1 MKSKERLFCMQI
13 IDFKINP
20 SALEVEG
27 FDLTDIQIGNKI
39 DMERDYYISESEVKQ
54 EEIYENSVGEILLDV
69 KIKYMMSVESFEEY
83 FGIDILRYIK
93 NYKFDCYDRR
103 TLGSILDE
111 ITPSMIRDTSI
122 EIYIDYY
129 NVSYNIEQN
138 KSYEVDKLTNY
149 SAIAYASVGSS
160 FSENSYPINNMLTRL
175 IRDLEIWKPLI
186 INFENKLKNNT
197 LISLIVKE
205 EIDDNEF
212 IKKVNFIREQKEKC
226 ILDLKKKIKNL
237 GVVFKVKSERDG
249 LIDSFMNKYITFNN
263 NYHGYN
269 DVCYCRK
276 NYGDYKALSLR
287 PSILIFDDD
296 TDDSTFN
303 AKETFE
309 NFTSGEVDS
318 RIWVHWIN
326 DELYESIISN
336 LKNGYKIPIHIYNN
350 VNESYEL
357 LKEYDLVNDLIET
370 AIWQDESHVQD
381 LVNSFKEYVP
391 KEALID

>member
-1 MKSKERLFCMQI
+1 MQI
-13 IDFKINP
+13 IDFKINS

-27 FDLTDIQIGNKI
+27 FDLIDIQIGNKI
-39 DMERDYYISESEVKQ
+39 DVERDYYISESDIKQ
-54 EEIYENSVGEILLDV
+54 EEIYENSVSEILLDA
-69 KIKYMMSVESFEEY
+69 KIKYMMSVENFEEY

-103 TLGSILDE
+103 ALGSILDE
-111 ITPSMIRDTSI
+111 ITSSMIRDISI

-129 NVSYNIEQN
+129 DVSYNIKQN
-138 KSYEVDKLTNY
+138 RSYEVDKLTNH
-149 SAIAYASVGSS
+149 SEIAYASVGSS

-197 LISLIVKE
+197 LISLIIKE
-205 EIDDNEF
+205 EIDNNEF

-226 ILDLKKKIKNL
+226 ILDLRKKLKNL
-237 GVVFKVKSERDG
+237 GTVFKVKGERKD
-249 LIDSFMNKYITFNN
+249 LINSFIDRYITFNN
-263 NYHGYN
+263 NYHSYN
-269 DVCYCRK
+269 NICYCRK
-276 NYGDYKALSLR
+276 DYGDYKALSFR
-287 PSILIFDDD
+287 PSVLIFDDD
-296 TDDSTFN
+296 TNDSTFN
-303 AKETFE
+303 AEETFE

-336 LKNGYKIPIHIYNN
+336 LKDGHKIPIHIYNN
-350 VNESYEL
+350 VNESYKL
-357 LKEYDLVNDLIET
+357 LKERDLVSDLIET

-381 LVNSFKEYVP
+381 LANSFKEYVP

>member
-1 MKSKERLFCMQI
+1 MQI

-20 SALEVEG
+20 SALEVES
-27 FDLTDIQIGNKI
+27 FNLTDIRIGNEI
-39 DMERDYYISESEVKQ
+39 NIRPDYYFDEPKDNPK
-54 EEIYENSVGEILLDV
+54 EIYENSVNEILLDA
-69 KIKYMMSVESFEEY
+69 KLRYEMNIRDFEEY
-83 FGIDILRYIK
+83 FGIDILRFIK
-93 NYKFDCYDRR
+93 NYKFNYYDRE
-103 TLGSILDE
+103 TLGSSLDE
-111 ITPSMIRDTSI
+111 ITSSTIRDI
-122 EIYIDYY
+122 FIVIYISYDDIL
-129 NVSYNIEQN
+129 YNIKQN
-138 KSYEVDKLTNY
+138 KSSEIDNLTDY
-149 SAIAYASVGSS
+149 SIYTDVKTGSS
-160 FSENSYPINNMLTRL
+160 FPKNHYPIDNILNTL
-175 IRDLEIWKPLI
+175 IKELEIWKPLVK
-186 INFENKLKNNT
+186 NFESKLKNNN
-197 LISLIVKE
+197 LISLTTKE
-205 EIDDNEF
+205 EINDNEF

-226 ILDLKKKIKNL
+226 ILDLRKKIKNL

-309 NFTSGEVDS
+309 DFTSGEVDS
-318 RIWVHWIN
+318 RICVHWIN

-336 LKNGYKIPIHIYNN
+336 LKDNHKIPIHIYNN

>member
-1 MKSKERLFCMQI
+1 MQI

-27 FDLTDIQIGNKI
+27 FDLTNMQIGYKI
-39 DMERDYYISESEVKQ
+39 NAMPDYYFEKSEDNQ
-54 EEIYENSVGEILLDV
+54 EEIYENSVNEILLDV
-69 KIKYMMSVESFEEY
+69 NIEYTMSVESFEEY

-103 TLGSILDE
+103 TLSSILDE
-111 ITPSMIRDTSI
+111 ITPSMIRNTSI

-129 NVSYNIEQN
+129 NISYNIEQN
-138 KSYEVDKLTNY
+138 KNYEVDKLTNY

-160 FSENSYPINNMLTRL
+160 FSENSYPINNMLTKL

-197 LISLIVKE
+197 LISLVIKE

-237 GVVFKVKSERDG
+237 GTTFKVKGERKD
-249 LIDSFMNKYITFNN
+249 LINFFVDRYITFNN
-263 NYHGYN
+263 NYHSYN
-269 DVCYCRK
+269 NICYCRK
-276 NYGDYKALSLR
+276 DYGDYKAISFR

-336 LKNGYKIPIHIYNN
+336 LKGSHKIPIHIYNN

-381 LVNSFKEYVP
+381 LANSFKEYVP

>member
-1 MKSKERLFCMQI
+1 MK
-13 IDFKINP
+13 
-20 SALEVEG
+20 
-27 FDLTDIQIGNKI
+27 
-39 DMERDYYISESEVKQ
+39 
-54 EEIYENSVGEILLDV
+54 
-69 KIKYMMSVESFEEY
+69 
-83 FGIDILRYIK
+83 YIK
-93 NYKFDCYDRR
+93 NYKFVCYDRR
-103 TLGSILDE
+103 ALDSLLDE
-111 ITPSMIRDTSI
+111 ITPYTIRDTSI
-122 EIYIDYY
+122 EICIYY
-129 NVSYNIEQN
+129 DNISYNIEQN
-138 KSYEVDKLTNY
+138 KGSMIDNLTDY
-149 SAIAYASVGSS
+149 SATAFVRLGSS
-160 FSENSYPINNMLTRL
+160 FSENSYYVDKMLTEL
-175 IRDLEIWKPLI
+175 VRDLEIWKPLI
-186 INFENKLKNNT
+186 KNFENKLKNNT
-197 LISLIVKE
+197 LISLITKE
-205 EIDDNEF
+205 EIDNNEF

-226 ILDLKKKIKNL
+226 ILDLRKKIKNL
-237 GVVFKVKSERDG
+237 GVVFKVKSDRDG

-263 NYHGYN
+263 NYHSYN

-336 LKNGYKIPIHIYNN
+336 LKGSHKMPIHIYNN
-350 VNESYEL
+350 VNESYKL

-381 LVNSFKEYVP
+381 LANSFKEYVP

>member
-1 MKSKERLFCMQI
+1 MQI

-27 FDLTDIQIGNKI
+27 FDLTDVQVGHEINIRPDHYFG
-39 DMERDYYISESEVKQ
+39 ESEDST
-54 EEIYENSVGEILLDV
+54 EAIYENSINEILLDAEL
-69 KIKYMMSVESFEEY
+69 KYEMNIRDFEKY
-83 FGIDILRYIK
+83 FGINILQFIK
-93 NYKFDCYDRR
+93 NYKFNHYDRR

-111 ITPSMIRDTSI
+111 ITSSTIRDISI
-122 EIYIDYY
+122 VIYFNYDNIF
-129 NVSYNIEQN
+129 YNIEKN
-138 KSYEVDKLTNY
+138 KSSEIDNLIGY
-149 SAIAYASVGSS
+149 SAGAYVRMGSL
-160 FSENSYPINNMLTRL
+160 FPENHYPIDNILNDL
-175 IRDLEIWKPLI
+175 IDELEIWKPLI
-186 INFENKLKNNT
+186 KNFENKLKNNT
-197 LISLIVKE
+197 LISLVTKE
-205 EIDDNEF
+205 EIDNNEF

-226 ILDLKKKIKNL
+226 ILDLKKKLKNL
-237 GVVFKVKSERDG
+237 GTVFKVKGERKD
-249 LIDSFMNKYITFNN
+249 LINSFIDRYITFNN
-263 NYHGYN
+263 NYHSYN

-276 NYGDYKALSLR
+276 DYGDYKAISLR

-336 LKNGYKIPIHIYNN
+336 LKNGHKIPIHIYNN
-350 VNESYEL
+350 VNESYKL
-357 LKEYDLVNDLIET
+357 LKEHDLVNSLIET

-381 LVNSFKEYVP
+381 LANSFKEYVP

>member
-1 MKSKERLFCMQI
+1 MQI

-39 DMERDYYISESEVKQ
+39 DIERDYYISESEVKQ
-54 EEIYENSVGEILLDV
+54 EEIYENSVSKILLDA

-93 NYKFDCYDRR
+93 NYKFDYYDRR

-111 ITPSMIRDTSI
+111 ITPYMIKDTSI

-175 IRDLEIWKPLI
+175 IRDLEIWKPLM

-237 GVVFKVKSERDG
+237 GTTFKVKGERKD
-249 LIDSFMNKYITFNN
+249 LINFFVDRYITFNN
-263 NYHGYN
+263 NYHSYN
-269 DVCYCRK
+269 NICYCRK
-276 NYGDYKALSLR
+276 DYGDYKAISFR

-296 TDDSTFN
+296 TEDSTFN

-318 RIWVHWIN
+318 RICVRWIN

-336 LKNGYKIPIHIYNN
+336 LKNGHQIPIHIYNN
-350 VNESYEL
+350 INESYKL
-357 LKEYDLVNDLIET
+357 LKEHDLVNSLIET
-370 AIWQDESHVQD
+370 AIWQDESHIQD
-381 LVNSFKEYVP
+381 LANSFKEYVP

>member
-1 MKSKERLFCMQI
+1 MQI

-20 SALEVEG
+20 SALEAEG
-27 FDLTDIQIGNKI
+27 FDLIDIQIGNKI
-39 DMERDYYISESEVKQ
+39 DVERDYYISESDIKQ
-54 EEIYENSVGEILLDV
+54 EEIYENSVSEILLDA
-69 KIKYMMSVESFEEY
+69 KIKYMMSVENFEEY

-103 TLGSILDE
+103 ALGSILDE
-111 ITPSMIRDTSI
+111 ITLSMIRDISI

-129 NVSYNIEQN
+129 DVSYNVEQN
-138 KSYEVDKLTNY
+138 RSYEVDKLTNH
-149 SAIAYASVGSS
+149 SEIAYASVGSS

-186 INFENKLKNNT
+186 KNFENKLKNNT
-197 LISLIVKE
+197 LISLITKE

-226 ILDLKKKIKNL
+226 ILDLKRKLKNL
-237 GVVFKVKSERDG
+237 GITFKVKGERKD
-249 LIDSFMNKYITFNN
+249 LINSFIDRYITFNN
-263 NYHGYN
+263 NYHSYN
-269 DVCYCRK
+269 DICYCRK
-276 NYGDYKALSLR
+276 DYGDYKALSFR
-287 PSILIFDDD
+287 PSVLIFDDD

-303 AKETFE
+303 AIETFE

-318 RIWVHWIN
+318 KIWVHWIN

-336 LKNGYKIPIHIYNN
+336 LKDSHKIPIHIYND
-350 VNESYEL
+350 VNESYKL
-357 LKEYDLVNDLIET
+357 LKEHDLVNDLIET
-370 AIWQDESHVQD
+370 AIWQDESHIQD
-381 LVNSFKEYVP
+381 LANSFKEYVP

>member
-1 MKSKERLFCMQI
+1 MQI

-20 SALEVEG
+20 SVLEVEG
-27 FDLTDIQIGNKI
+27 FDLIDIQIGNKI
-39 DMERDYYISESEVKQ
+39 DIERDYYINESEVKQ
-54 EEIYENSVGEILLDV
+54 EEIYENSVGEILLDA

-149 SAIAYASVGSS
+149 SAIAYVSVGSS

-197 LISLIVKE
+197 LISLIAKE
-205 EIDDNEF
+205 EVDDNEF
-212 IKKVNFIREQKEKC
+212 IKKINFIREQKEKC
-226 ILDLKKKIKNL
+226 ILDLRKKIKNL

-303 AKETFE
+303 AKETFK

-318 RIWVHWIN
+318 RICVCWIN

-336 LKNGYKIPIHIYNN
+336 LKNGHKIPIHIYNN

-370 AIWQDESHVQD
+370 AIWQNESHVQD
-381 LVNSFKEYVP
+381 LANSFKEYVP

>member
-1 MKSKERLFCMQI
+1 MQV

-20 SALEVEG
+20 SVLEVEG
-27 FDLTDIQIGNKI
+27 FDLTDIQVGHEINI
-39 DMERDYYISESEVKQ
+39 RPDYYFGESEDNPEV
-54 EEIYENSVGEILLDV
+54 IYENSVSEILLDA
-69 KIKYMMSVESFEEY
+69 KIKYMMSVENFEEY

-103 TLGSILDE
+103 ALDSILDE
-111 ITPSMIRDTSI
+111 ITSSMIRDISI

-129 NVSYNIEQN
+129 DVSYNIKQN
-138 KSYEVDKLTNY
+138 RSYEVDKLTNH
-149 SAIAYASVGSS
+149 SEIAYASVGSL
-160 FSENSYPINNMLTRL
+160 FSENHYPIDNILNDL
-175 IRDLEIWKPLI
+175 INELEIWKPLI
-186 INFENKLKNNT
+186 KNFENKLKNNT
-197 LISLIVKE
+197 LISLITKE
-205 EIDDNEF
+205 EIDNNEF
-212 IKKVNFIREQKEKC
+212 IKKVNFIREQREKC
-226 ILDLKKKIKNL
+226 ILDLKKKLKNL
-237 GVVFKVKSERDG
+237 GITFKVKGERKD
-249 LIDSFMNKYITFNN
+249 LINFFIDKYITFNN

-269 DVCYCRK
+269 DICYCRK
-276 NYGDYKALSLR
+276 DYGDYKVLSLR

-336 LKNGYKIPIHIYNN
+336 LKNNYKMPIHIYNN
-350 VNESYEL
+350 VNESYKL
-357 LKEYDLVNDLIET
+357 LKEHDLVNDLIET

-381 LVNSFKEYVP
+381 MANSFKEYVP